1 MARISKADKGNSTVI
16 TYDKDYNDKIQ
27 DHIQNNNFTILNK
40 NPTTTFQNKIKAT
53 LKNCH
58 TIIHKDNKFKL
69 TNMNPT
75 APNIR
80 GLPKVHKKDCPIRQ
94 TINWQGA
101 LAYKTA
107 KHLSKLIQLHIP
119 LPNAFNINN
128 SVQLTEDLSDIPY
141 RQGLRLVSFDI
152 ENMYMNI
159 PSKEIT
165 HIIEKMAKANQ
176 LDNMTTKELTAIT
189 RTVIEQNYFT
199 FQNKYYYQNNGLA
212 MGAPSSAILSEIYLQ
227 HLQHTEIIKII
238 IRHNITGYFR
248 YVDDILMVY
257 DEKHMDINEVH
268 TAFNKQAPTIKF
280 TIETENDNAINFM
293 DIAIQHKEN
302 RLEFNVHRK
311 PTATDIIIHK
321 NSCHPPEQKQ
331 AAIRHMVNR
340 MNTYNLND
348 DSKYN
353 EQQIIEQIAASNGF
367 DTTVVKHLNKP
378 RQKRS
383 DKDNKKLWAKFTY
396 LGKETRAIT
405 KLFKDTPIRIAYKV
419 NNTINRRLAPKP
431 DNMNLQQ

>member
-1 MARISKADKGNSTVI
+1 MARISKADKGNSIVI
-16 TYDKDYNDKIQ
+16 MYDKDYNDKIQ
-27 DHIQNNNFTILNK
+27 EYIQKNNFTILNK

-75 APNIR
+75 APNIT
-80 GLPKVHKKDCPIRQ
+80 GLAKVHKKDCPIRPI
-94 TINWQGA
+94 INWQGA
-101 LAYKTA
+101 PAYKMA

-128 SVQLTEDLSDIPY
+128 SAQIIEDLSDIPY

-152 ENMYMNI
+152 ENTYPNI
-159 PSKEIT
+159 PSKEII

-227 HLQHTEIIKII
+227 HLDHTEIINII

-257 DEKHMDINEVH
+257 DEEQRDINEVH
-268 TAFNKQAPTIKF
+268 TAFNKLAPTIKF
-280 TIETENDNAINFM
+280 TIETENDNAINFL
-293 DIAIQHKEN
+293 D
-302 RLEFNVHRK
+302 EFSSSLRRV
-311 PTATDIIIHK
+311 
-321 NSCHPPEQKQ
+321 
-331 AAIRHMVNR
+331 
-340 MNTYNLND
+340 NTYRSQQRKRERVLHSAARLNF
-348 DSKYN
+348 SYLY
-353 EQQIIEQIAASNGF
+353 S
-367 DTTVVKHLNKP
+367 LP
-378 RQKRS
+378 RIS
-383 DKDNKKLWAKFTY
+383 VH
-396 LGKETRAIT
+396 IV
-405 KLFKDTPIRIAYKV
+405 TPINQRKGTGVPPMIAKWIHR
-419 NNTINRRLAPKP
+419 TALPHINISTYCLCIT
-431 DNMNLQQ
+431 NLQLRSSCNHINN